1 MKYKVKQVI
10 SLLVLVMFIMSCSG
24 ADRRVQKNH
33 LNVVLITLDTTRS
46 DYVDTGNG
54 ARAFTPALKNFS
66 RKSIVFERA
75 YCTIPQTLPS
85 HLSILT
91 SYFPHECG
99 VYSNQYD
106 YDGRHLMLQQ
116 LLEKKGY
123 MTAAVISLGTL
134 ASSTGIAQG
143 FTIFRENLNPGQVFY
158 TTAERVT
165 QEALQLLNQ
174 VKKEKFFLFL
184 HYSDPHSPYAPP
196 RVQGRFKIEIDGKT
210 AAEFNAHQGA
220 ILRKQ
225 WEIPNGLHQIRF
237 TGDPPEDFE
246 GFVLRRLEFTSS
258 CSVSFE
264 NIEYST
270 QHYGGSHLLKGN
282 QGTIR
287 IKCQGHKP
295 GSVKLFQVI
304 PLLTLKAAVNYY
316 RREVEYMDRYVGKF
330 LHTLE
335 KEKLLDHTIVVIT
348 SDHGEGLGERER
360 YFGHVRYLNQ
370 QFIHVPLIIYFP
382 GMKPKRISTPVSL
395 VGISPTLLEF
405 MNYQNT
411 EFKANESL
419 LTIINQQG
427 RKKQYDSRLVY
438 SFAFTPSALEDK
450 RSIIHWPYQCIF
462 TKNISSNI
470 NREFYNLSLSQ
481 SFRKWDEYSPEVV
494 MRLSRK
500 SYFALQKAVRQ
511 WNGVFAKP
519 HLVNSKTYR
528 SDTEQLKSMGYL
540 Q

>member
-1 MKYKVKQVI
+1 MNKVKCVI
-10 SLLVLVMFIMSCSG
+10 SLFVLVVVLISCG
-24 ADRRVQKNH
+24 GVGGRVQKNQF
-33 LNVVLITLDTTRS
+33 NVVLITLDTTRS

-54 ARAFTPALKNFS
+54 ARAFTPELK
-66 RKSIVFERA
+66 RIAQKSIVFDRA
-75 YCTIPQTLPS
+75 YCAIPQTLPS
-85 HLSILT
+85 HLSLLT

-99 VYSNQYD
+99 VYSNQYK

-116 LLEKKGY
+116 FLEKKGY

-134 ASSTGIAQG
+134 ASSTGIAEG
-143 FTIFRENLNPGQVFY
+143 FSLFRENLNPQEVFY

-165 QEALQLLNQ
+165 QEGLQLLNQ
-174 VKKEKFFLFL
+174 IKKEKFFLFL

-196 RVQGRFKIEIDGKT
+196 QVQGRFKIEIDGKT
-210 AAEFNAHQGA
+210 AAELNAHQGA

-225 WEIPNGLHQIRF
+225 WEIPNGLHHIRF
-237 TGDPPEDFE
+237 AVDTPEDFD
-246 GFVLRRLEFTSS
+246 GFVIRRLEFSS
-258 CSVSFE
+258 NCTVSLE
-264 NIEYST
+264 NIEFST
-270 QHYGGSHLLKGN
+270 KHYGGSHVLRGN
-282 QGTIR
+282 EGTIR
-287 IKCQGHKP
+287 VKCQGNKK

-304 PLLTLKAAVNYY
+304 PLLTWRAAIDYY

-330 LHTLE
+330 LRTLE

-348 SDHGEGLGERER
+348 GDHGEGLGERER

-405 MNYQNT
+405 MEYKDT
-411 EFKANESL
+411 GFKANESL
-419 LTIINQQG
+419 INIINRQG
-427 RKKQYDSRLVY
+427 TKKRLRYRPVY
-438 SFAFTPSALEDK
+438 SFAFKPSALEDK
-450 RSIIHWPYQCIF
+450 CSIIHWPYQCIF
-462 TKNISSNI
+462 NKNISSNT
-470 NREFYNLSLSQ
+470 NSEFYNLSLSQ
-481 SFRKWDEYSPEVV
+481 SFWKWDECSARVII
-494 MRLSRK
+494 RHSRK
-500 SYFALQKAVRQ
+500 SYFALKKAIRQ

-519 HLVNSKTYR
+519 YLVNSKTHR

>member
-1 MKYKVKQVI
+1 
-10 SLLVLVMFIMSCSG
+10 
-24 ADRRVQKNH
+24 VQKNH

-46 DYVDTGNG
+46 DYVDTGDG
-54 ARAFTPALKNFS
+54 ARAFTPELKS
-66 RKSIVFERA
+66 ISQKSIVFERA

-85 HLSILT
+85 HLSMLT

-99 VYSNQYD
+99 VYSNQYN

-116 LLEKKGY
+116 FLEKKGY

-134 ASSTGIAQG
+134 ASSTGIAEG
-143 FTIFRENLNPGQVFY
+143 FSLFRENLNPEEVFY

-174 VKKEKFFLFL
+174 IKKEKFFLFL

-196 RVQGRFKIEIDGKT
+196 RVRGRFKIEIDGKT
-210 AAEFNAHQGA
+210 AVELNAHQGA

-225 WEIPNGLHQIRF
+225 WEIPNGLHHIRF
-237 TGDPPEDFE
+237 TVDPPEDFD
-246 GFVLRRLEFTSS
+246 GFVIRRLEFSNN

-264 NIEYST
+264 NIEFSK
-270 QHYGGSHLLKGN
+270 QHYGGSHILRGN
-282 QGTIR
+282 EGTIR
-287 IKCQGHKP
+287 VKCQGNKK

-304 PLLTLKAAVNYY
+304 PMLTWKAAINYY

-330 LHTLE
+330 LRTLE
-335 KEKLLDHTIVVIT
+335 KEKLLENTIVVIT
-348 SDHGEGLGERER
+348 GDHGEGLGERER

-370 QFIHVPLIIYFP
+370 QFIHVPLIMYFP
-382 GMKPKRISTPVSL
+382 GMKPKRVSTPVSL

-405 MNYQNT
+405 MKYKNT
-411 EFKANESL
+411 GFKANESL
-419 LTIINQQG
+419 LKIINRQG
-427 RKKQYDSRLVY
+427 EKNQHNPRPVY
-438 SFAFTPSALEDK
+438 SFAFRPSALEDK

-462 TKNISSNI
+462 NKNISTTMDS
-470 NREFYNLSLSQ
+470 EFYNLSLSQ
-481 SFRKWDEYSPEVV
+481 SFRKWDECSAQVI

-500 SYFALQKAVRQ
+500 NYFALQKAIRQ

-519 HLVNSKTYR
+519 YLVNSKTQR
-528 SDTEQLKSMGYL
+528 TDTEQLKSMGYL

>member
-1 MKYKVKQVI
+1 MDKVKRVI
-10 SLLVLVMFIMSCSG
+10 SLFVLVVFIISCGSV
-24 ADRRVQKNH
+24 DRKVQKSD

-46 DYVDTGNG
+46 DYIDTGDG
-54 ARAFTPALKNFS
+54 AKAITPELKNFS
-66 RKSIVFERA
+66 QKSIVFERA

-99 VYSNQYD
+99 VYSNQYN
-106 YDGRHLMLQQ
+106 YDGRHPMLQQ
-116 LLEKKGY
+116 LLEEKGY

-134 ASSTGIAQG
+134 ASSTGIAEG
-143 FTIFRENLNPGQVFY
+143 FSLFRENLNPEQVFY

-165 QEALQLLNQ
+165 QEAQQLLNLL
-174 VKKEKFFLFL
+174 KKEKFFLFI

-196 RVQGRFKIEIDGKT
+196 RVQGHFKIEIDGKT
-210 AAEFNAHQGA
+210 AVEFNAHQGA
-220 ILRKQ
+220 ILRKH
-225 WEIPNGLHQIRF
+225 WEIPNGLHHIQF
-237 TGDPPEDFE
+237 TVDSPEDFD
-246 GFVLRRLEFTSS
+246 GFVIRRLEFSNN
-258 CSVSFE
+258 CSFSFE
-264 NIEYST
+264 NIEFST
-270 QHYGGSHLLKGN
+270 KHYGGSHVLRGN

-287 IKCQGHKP
+287 VKCRGNKN

-304 PLLTLKAAVNYY
+304 PLLTWKASINYY
-316 RREVEYMDRYVGKF
+316 RWEVEYMDRYVGKF
-330 LHTLE
+330 LRTLE
-335 KEKLLDHTIVVIT
+335 KEKLLDNTIVVIT
-348 SDHGEGLGERER
+348 GDHGEGLGERER

-405 MNYQNT
+405 MNYKNT
-411 EFKANESL
+411 GFKANESFL
-419 LTIINQQG
+419 NIINHQG
-427 RKKQYDSRLVY
+427 TKKQHNPRPVY
-438 SFAFTPSALEDK
+438 SFAFKPSALEDK

-462 TKNISSNI
+462 SKNISSNI

-481 SFRKWDEYSPEVV
+481 SFRKWDEYSAQVI
-494 MRLSRK
+494 MRHSRK
-500 SYFALQKAVRQ
+500 SYFALQKAIRQ

-519 HLVNSKTYR
+519 YLVNSKTHR
-528 SDTEQLKSMGYL
+528 TDTEQLKSMGYL